1 MTRDEMIKNLVHH
14 LVTTAR
20 FWIRNGTEP
29 AEAFKIACSQS
40 CAGPLPTRIAAAEL
54 GL

>member
-1 MTRDEMIKNLVHH
+1 MTRTEMINSLVDH

-29 AEAFKIACSQS
+29 TEAFAIACSQS
-40 CAGPLPTRIAAAEL
+40 CAGPLPRRLAAEAL
-54 GL
+54 GI